1 MLAIYFEML
10 YNTLNLNSSYP
21 KGGKIMVTIVVR
33 DNNVEQGLRV
43 LKRKMQKDGLM
54 RELRMRKFYEKPSE
68 KKKRKKEECI
78 RRTRKNR
85 RKRLSTEGY

>member
-1 MLAIYFEML
+1 
-10 YNTLNLNSSYP
+10 
-21 KGGKIMVTIVVR
+21 MVTIVVR

-54 RELRMRKFYEKPSE
+54 RELRMRKFYEEPSE

>member
-1 MLAIYFEML
+1 M
-10 YNTLNLNSSYP
+10 NSNYP

-68 KKKRKKEECI
+68 KKKRKMEECI

>member
-1 MLAIYFEML
+1 
-10 YNTLNLNSSYP
+10 
-21 KGGKIMVTIVVR
+21 MVTIVVR

-68 KKKRKKEECI
+68 KKKRKQEECI

-85 RKRLSTEGY
+85 RKRLPTEGY

>member
-1 MLAIYFEML
+1 
-10 YNTLNLNSSYP
+10 
-21 KGGKIMVTIVVR
+21 
-33 DNNVEQGLRV
+33 
-43 LKRKMQKDGLM
+43 MQKDGLM

-68 KKKRKKEECI
+68 KKKRKMEECI